1 MNRKVFRTRIQNLF
15 HMISTLFKITI
26 FTEQQTKMASTLM
39 KNLQARLMINTCMN
53 TMKKPMKTL
62 MAINKLNTI
71 PVFIIIINL
80 PSLQLR
86 KLIFQEEK
94 LLMMTLWILHLHM
107 DLDREILRLK
117 LFKNVPLNNFK
128 MKKCKSLGKLRSLV

>member
-1 MNRKVFRTRIQNLF
+1 MFRTRIQNLF

-26 FTEQQTKMASTLM
+26 FTEQQTKMVSTLM

>member
-1 MNRKVFRTRIQNLF
+1 MFRTRIQNLF

-62 MAINKLNTI
+62 TAINKLNTI

>member
-1 MNRKVFRTRIQNLF
+1 MFRTRIQNLF

>member
-1 MNRKVFRTRIQNLF
+1 VFRTRIQNLF

-26 FTEQQTKMASTLM
+26 FTEQQTKMVSTLM

-86 KLIFQEEK
+86 KLIFQGEK

-128 MKKCKSLGKLRSLV
+128 MKKCWSLGKLRSLV

>member
-1 MNRKVFRTRIQNLF
+1 MFRTRIQNLF

-128 MKKCKSLGKLRSLV
+128 MKKCWSLGKLRSLV

>member
-1 MNRKVFRTRIQNLF
+1 MFRTRIQNLF

-26 FTEQQTKMASTLM
+26 LTEQQTKMASTLM

-80 PSLQLR
+80 PSLQLK
-86 KLIFQEEK
+86 KLIFQGEK

>member
-1 MNRKVFRTRIQNLF
+1 VFRTRIQNLF

>member
-1 MNRKVFRTRIQNLF
+1 MFRTRIQNLF

-26 FTEQQTKMASTLM
+26 FTEQQTKMVSTLM

-53 TMKKPMKTL
+53 TMKKPMKTQ